1 MNGQIKN
8 NGFGAIEVFWF
19 GWATDVW
26 QCVLELL
33 QNKKKITELW
43 DGGNNLRNSEIKVVN
58 LYLKKKKNLQNY
70 WDNKAKT

>member
-43 DGGNNLRNSEIKVVN
+43 DGGDNLRNF
-58 LYLKKKKNLQNY
+58 
-70 WDNKAKT
+70 WD